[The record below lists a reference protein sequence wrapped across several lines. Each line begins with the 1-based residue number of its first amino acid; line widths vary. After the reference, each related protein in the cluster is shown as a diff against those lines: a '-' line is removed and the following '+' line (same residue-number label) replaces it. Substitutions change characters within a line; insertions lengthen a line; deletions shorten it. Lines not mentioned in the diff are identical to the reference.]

1 MEQIISTGKETLSTG
16 EDEPP
21 SIESEDKPPSLSPFI
36 RKHFPNI
43 TQKNWDDYRW
53 QIKNSIT
60 TYEQLSKFIELTE
73 EEKGVVVNL
82 PLRITPYYLEL
93 ISKENSPL
101 RKTVVPTFL
110 ENVLSTEESADPL
123 DEDRHS
129 PCPNIIHKYPDR
141 VLFLVSNF
149 CSTMCRFCT
158 RSRRVGKCTPLGKA
172 QWDIGLEYIR
182 SNKAIRDV
190 IISGGDPLTMPDAS
204 IEYLL
209 KNLRAIEHVEII
221 RIGTKVPAVLPQR
234 ITPRL
239 VGMLKKYHPLF
250 LSLHFTHPDEITE
263 ETKKACK
270 LLADAGIVLGSQT
283 VLLKNVNDNVNIMK
297 RLFQKLVQNRIRPLY
312 LYQCDRIP
320 GSKYF
325 IVQVQKGIEII
336 DNLRGHTSSYC
347 IPTFVVDSPG
357 GKIAVNPNNVQ
368 SISND
373 TIMLKNY
380 KGNLYMFQNKLA

>member
-1 MEQIISTGKETLSTG
+1 LN
-16 EDEPP
+16 ED
-21 SIESEDKPPSLSPFI
+21 
-36 RKHFPNI
+36 
-43 TQKNWDDYRW
+43 Q
-53 QIKNSIT
+53 
-60 TYEQLSKFIELTE
+60 
-73 EEKGVVVNL
+73 
-82 PLRITPYYLEL
+82 
-93 ISKENSPL
+93 
-101 RKTVVPTFL
+101 
-110 ENVLSTEESADPL
+110 
-123 DEDRHS
+123 HS